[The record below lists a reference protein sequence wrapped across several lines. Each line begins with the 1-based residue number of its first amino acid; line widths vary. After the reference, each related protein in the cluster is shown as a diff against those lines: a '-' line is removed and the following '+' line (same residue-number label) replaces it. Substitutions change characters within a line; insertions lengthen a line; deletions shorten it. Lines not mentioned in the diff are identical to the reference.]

1 MAKKEYI
8 SRFLMI
14 VKRIKRGDYPSY
26 KTLSDYIQRETE
38 YLDDDFYIGFSQRTL
53 QRDIREI
60 RTIFDIDISY
70 SRSEKGYFIASE
82 TSENFNFNEILE
94 TYDVLQLFKTQQ
106 KTKNYLFFEQ
116 KQPKGTTYLNVILY
130 AIEHRKQIKFQ
141 YEKYWEETIKERTAK
156 PFALKEMNNRWYVVA
171 ENEQKQLRTFA
182 LDRFRSFKVTQKT
195 FVYPSSLNIE
205 KLYEFNYGISLDED
219 EEPRKV
225 IFKTD
230 IIQAKYFK
238 SLPLHHT
245 QKIEKENNERVEFSL
260 KVKLSDEFIY
270 KVLSYGD
277 RITILEPKELINILK
292 KKIKEIKKKYM

>member
-82 TSENFNFNEILE
+82 TSENFNFNEMLE